1 MKDIWKL
8 SAIIKGC
15 SVPFEKTLK
24 FSENSSNFFKK
35 VLKFFTKTMVFLGKL
50 LVFKKNV
57 LVFLEV
63 HANVHVKHAPW
74 RGRFCVKW
82 TLSVSFHT
90 ETLINKRIQY
100 MQCVKATF
108 INFLL
113 KPKQLFGLPQ
123 VFKLNRPP
131 EPFSNWAPTTIKKR
145 KFLSNF
151 LFYRGGRWD
160 SNPRHSEPQSDALTN
175 WTTATVLAFLS
186 KAMQR

>member
-50 LVFKKNV
+50 LVFLKNV

-74 RGRFCVKW
+74 RGEFCVKW

-123 VFKLNRPP
+123 VFKLSRPP

-175 WTTATVLAFLS
+175 WTTATMSAFL
-186 KAMQR
+186 